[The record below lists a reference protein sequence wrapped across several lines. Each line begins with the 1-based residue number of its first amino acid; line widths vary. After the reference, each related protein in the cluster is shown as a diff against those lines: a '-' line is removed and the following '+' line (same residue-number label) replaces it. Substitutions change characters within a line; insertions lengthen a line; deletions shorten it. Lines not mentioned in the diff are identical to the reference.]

1 VRSYIRKKAYLI
13 TSIIVFACFA
23 GAPAICSAEESGS
36 HFAKRL
42 QNGDPLQSEKPNADS
57 KCYVCH
63 PGMKTEEIS
72 TIHVA
77 VGISCDVC
85 HGSSTEHMHDEML
98 MTEPDILYGRS
109 EVRKMCSN
117 PSCHKPGEGREVYGW
132 QDHKDPAAVEAFFEK
147 WTGRIRPNGRAV
159 NHNSVCTDCHGTH
172 NINKTVDKKSGDQ
185 QQTEWVAAFD
195 GSDLSGWQTS
205 DAANWKVQSGRIIG
219 TADTNENGS
228 TGSPSRAPSREGSI
242 LWTKETYENYQLAVT
257 FRATWPVHAGILL
270 RGDETKTG
278 TRIEIFDSPPAF
290 TGSVFVPDKGLV
302 LTNIRKD
309 LVDRESWNTISAR
322 VEGDKVQVWLNGEE
336 IGSVRGITQAKGNI
350 GLYIE
355 GPHFAKILQNGKPEK
370 LPSPT
375 SGEFS
380 VHEVQI
386 QKLIESK
393 EK

>member
-1 VRSYIRKKAYLI
+1 VRSYILKKSYLLAA
-13 TSIIVFACFA
+13 IIVVAGFA
-23 GAPAICSAEESGS
+23 GMRKICPAEES
-36 HFAKRL
+36 
-42 QNGDPLQSEKPNADS
+42 QSEKPNADS

-77 VGISCDVC
+77 MGVSCDVC

-172 NINKTVDKKSGDQ
+172 NINKTVEKESGGQ
-185 QQTEWVAAFD
+185 QQTEWVAAFN

-205 DAANWKVQSGRIIG
+205 EPSHWKVQSATIVG
-219 TADTNENGS
+219 TAGTNDKGS
-228 TGSPSRAPSREGSI
+228 L
-242 LWTKETYENYQLAVT
+242 LWTKETYENYLLAVT

-270 RGDETKTG
+270 RGDETKSG
-278 TRIEIFDSPPAF
+278 PRIEIFDSPPAF

-322 VEGDKVQVWLNGEE
+322 VEGGKVQVWLNGEE
-336 IGSVRGITQAKGNI
+336 IGSVLGITPAKGKI
-350 GLYIE
+350 GLYIGTQATNNE
-355 GPHFAKILQNGKPEK
+355 RRE
-370 LPSPT
+370 T
-375 SGEFS
+375 SFS

-386 QKLIESK
+386 QKLAP
-393 EK
+393 